1 MNGLKLKTDTTNL
14 MRQILYKIS
23 ALFYKIHRF
32 FFLKAKQLERK
43 HLPVSEIN
51 KEIWLA
57 DNKERE
63 LRYSYNLDEKS
74 VVIDVGGY
82 EGDFASE
89 IFARYQST
97 VFVFEPV
104 RKYIDCL
111 TDRFRKNNNIK
122 IIPQGLGAK
131 EEELLISVM
140 DEASSYNRSQS
151 IHKKGTNEKIE
162 ITDVGRFFTEKKIT
176 KVGLIKINIE
186 GAEYDL
192 LDRMIDLKLIPL
204 CVNLQIQFHD
214 FYPDFQSR
222 YNKIKSELEKTH
234 QLTYSYPFVWEN
246 WQKK

>member
-1 MNGLKLKTDTTNL
+1 
-14 MRQILYKIS
+14 MRQIFYKIS

-32 FFLKAKQLERK
+32 FFLRAKRLERK

-63 LRYSYNLDEKS
+63 LRYDYNLNATS
-74 VVIDVGGY
+74 VVFDVGGY
-82 EGDFASE
+82 EGDFTSE

-97 VFVFEPV
+97 IFVFEPV
-104 RKYIDCL
+104 KKYIDYL
-111 TDRFRKNNNIK
+111 AHRFKRNHQVH
-122 IIPQGLGAK
+122 IIPKGLGAK
-131 EEELLISVM
+131 EEELSISVM
-140 DEASSYNRSQS
+140 DEASSYNRSSS
-151 IHKKGTNEKIE
+151 IHKKGTEEKIK
-162 ITDVGRFFTEKKIT
+162 ITDVGSFIKDNNISRID
-176 KVGLIKINIE
+176 LIKINIE

-192 LDRMIDLKLIPL
+192 LDRMIDLKLIYV
-204 CVNLQIQFHD
+204 CDNLQVQFHD
-214 FYPDFQSR
+214 FYPNFQSR